1 MTQSANKTQGLT
13 CPECSGVVPIA
24 EGDRIV
30 ECPYCHTFSLVQG
43 ERGVRR
49 WQVPQLVERERALQ
63 TVGNFFR
70 GMKKASDLAKE
81 AQVKDTFLV
90 SLPYWRVEAFVRAG
104 CLAG

>member
-30 ECPYCHTFSLVQG
+30 ECPYCHTYSLVQG

-49 WQVPQLVERERALQ
+49 WQVPQTVERERALQ
-63 TVGNFFR
+63 SVTNFFR
-70 GMKKASDLAKE
+70 GVKKPAI
-81 AQVKDTFLV
+81 
-90 SLPYWRVEAFVRAG
+90 
-104 CLAG
+104 CLKKPKLKTPFSFTCPTGAWNRL